1 MYALIPFL
9 LTMKKKPTVLMAAIL
24 AAGLSLATGLA
35 VLPTSVQDAQA
46 QSCIT
51 NGESVIHGGGS
62 TSSKSTIEIEQSD
75 KGKCTSNTSVTAE
88 SNKGGKTT
96 LNEEEDE
103 YEYEYVYQYYYEY
116 DRDDKGGKTTLNED
130 QSMHKRL
137 R

>member
-1 MYALIPFL
+1 M
-9 LTMKKKPTVLMAAIL
+9 MKKKITVLMVAVL
-24 AAGLSLATGLA
+24 AAVIFLATGLA
-35 VLPTSVQDAQA
+35 VLPTSVQNAQA

-62 TSSKSTIEIEQSD
+62 TSSKSTIEIEQGD

-103 YEYEYVYQYYYEY
+103 YEYEYVYNYKY
-116 DRDDKGGKTTLNED
+116 DRDDKGGQTTLNEI

>member
-1 MYALIPFL
+1 MYAFLPFL
-9 LTMKKKPTVLMAAIL
+9 LTMKKKPTVLMAAVL
-24 AAGLSLATGLA
+24 AAVISLVTGLA
-35 VLPTSVQDAQA
+35 VLPSLVQDAQA
-46 QSCIT
+46 QSCVT

-62 TSSKSTIEIEQSD
+62 TSSKSTIEIEQGD

-88 SNKGGKTT
+88 SNKGGKAT

-103 YEYEYVYQYYYEY
+103 YEYEYVYNYKY
-116 DRDDKGGKTTLNED
+116 DRDDKGGQTTLNEV

>member
-1 MYALIPFL
+1 MYAFLPFL
-9 LTMKKKPTVLMAAIL
+9 LTMKKKPIVLMAAVL
-24 AAGLSLATGLA
+24 AAVISLVTGLA
-35 VLPTSVQDAQA
+35 VLPSSVQDAQA
-46 QSCIT
+46 QSCVT

-62 TSSKSTIEIEQSD
+62 TSSKSTIEIEQGD

-88 SNKGGKTT
+88 SNRGGKTT

-103 YEYEYVYQYYYEY
+103 YEYEYEYVYNYKY
-116 DRDDKGGKTTLNED
+116 DRDDKGGQTTLNED

>member
-1 MYALIPFL
+1 M
-9 LTMKKKPTVLMAAIL
+9 MKKKTTVLMVAVL
-24 AAGLSLATGLA
+24 AAVISLATGLA
-35 VLPTSVQDAQA
+35 VLPTSVQNAQA

-62 TSSKSTIEIEQSD
+62 TSSKSTIEIEQGD

-103 YEYEYVYQYYYEY
+103 YEYEYEYVYNYKY
-116 DRDDKGGKTTLNED
+116 DRDDKGGQTTLNED

>member
-1 MYALIPFL
+1 
-9 LTMKKKPTVLMAAIL
+9 MKKKPTVLMAAVL
-24 AAGLSLATGLA
+24 AAVISLATGLA
-35 VLPTSVQDAQA
+35 VLPTSVQDTHA

-62 TSSKSTIEIEQSD
+62 TNSKSTIEIEQGD

-88 SNKGGKTT
+88 SNKGGKAT

-103 YEYEYVYQYYYEY
+103 YEYEYWYKYEY

-130 QSMHKRL
+130 QSMHERL

>member
-1 MYALIPFL
+1 MYTFIPFL
-9 LTMKKKPTVLMAAIL
+9 LTMKKKPTVLMAAVL
-24 AAGLSLATGLA
+24 AAVISLATGLA
-35 VLPTSVQDAQA
+35 VLPSSVQDAQA

-62 TSSKSTIEIEQSD
+62 TSSKSTIEIEQGD

-96 LNEEEDE
+96 LNGEE
-103 YEYEYVYQYYYEY
+103 YEYEYEYQHKYEY

-130 QSMHKRL
+130 QSMHKKL

>member
-1 MYALIPFL
+1 MYAFLPFL
-9 LTMKKKPTVLMAAIL
+9 LTMKKKPTVLMAAVL
-24 AAGLSLATGLA
+24 AAVISLATGLA
-35 VLPTSVQDAQA
+35 VLPTSVQNAQA

-62 TSSKSTIEIEQSD
+62 TSSKSTIEIEQGD

-88 SNKGGKTT
+88 SNKGGKAT

-103 YEYEYVYQYYYEY
+103 YEYEYWYKYEY

-130 QSMHKRL
+130 QSMHERL

>member
-1 MYALIPFL
+1 MYAFLPFL
-9 LTMKKKPTVLMAAIL
+9 LTMKKKPTVLMAAVL
-24 AAGLSLATGLA
+24 AAVISLVTGLA
-35 VLPTSVQDAQA
+35 VLPSSVQDAQA
-46 QSCIT
+46 QSCVT

-62 TSSKSTIEIEQSD
+62 TSSKSTIEIEQGD

-88 SNKGGKTT
+88 SNKGGKAT

-103 YEYEYVYQYYYEY
+103 YEYEYWYKYEY

-137 R
+137 K

>member
-1 MYALIPFL
+1 
-9 LTMKKKPTVLMAAIL
+9 MAAIL
-24 AAGLSLATGLA
+24 AAVISPLTGLA
-35 VLPTSVQDAQA
+35 VLPTSVQNAEA

-62 TSSKSTIEIEQSD
+62 TSSKSTIEIEQGD
-75 KGKCTSNTSVTAE
+75 EGKCTSNTLVTAE

-103 YEYEYVYQYYYEY
+103 YEYEYKYEY

-130 QSMHKRL
+130 QSMLKRV

>member
-1 MYALIPFL
+1 M
-9 LTMKKKPTVLMAAIL
+9 MKKKTTVLMVAVL
-24 AAGLSLATGLA
+24 AAVISLATGLA
-35 VLPTSVQDAQA
+35 VLPTSVQNAQA

-62 TSSKSTIEIEQSD
+62 TSSKSTIEIEQGD

-103 YEYEYVYQYYYEY
+103 YEYEYVYNYKY
-116 DRDDKGGKTTLNED
+116 DRDDKGGQTTLNEI

>member
-1 MYALIPFL
+1 MYAFIPFL
-9 LTMKKKPTVLMAAIL
+9 LTMKKTVLMTAVL
-24 AAGLSLATGLA
+24 AAVISLAIGLA

-46 QSCIT
+46 QSCVT

-62 TSSKSTIEIEQSD
+62 TSSKSTIEIEQGD

-103 YEYEYVYQYYYEY
+103 YEYEYVYNYKY
-116 DRDDKGGKTTLNED
+116 DRDDKGGQTTLNED

>member
-1 MYALIPFL
+1 
-9 LTMKKKPTVLMAAIL
+9 MKKKPTVLTAPVL
-24 AAGLSLATGLA
+24 AAVISLATGLA
-35 VLPTSVQDAQA
+35 VLPSSVQNAQA

-51 NGESVIHGGGS
+51 NGESAIHGGGS
-62 TSSKSTIEIEQSD
+62 TSSKSTIEIEQGD

-96 LNEEEDE
+96 LNEEEYE
-103 YEYEYVYQYYYEY
+103 YEYEYVYQYKYQY
-116 DRDDKGGKTTLNED
+116 DRDDKGGQTTLNED